1 MSASSKNHQLSPDCH
16 VTNKIKPFLLVFP
29 TCRCLLQILTAIV
42 KIMKECWYQ
51 SPQARLT
58 ALRVKKTLSKFDQDS
73 NFSVEKL
80 KQDI

>member
-1 MSASSKNHQLSPDCH
+1 MSASSKNHQLFSDCH
-16 VTNKIKPFLLVFP
+16 VANKIKCFSNLP
-29 TCRCLLQILTAIV
+29 LQILTAIV
-42 KIMKECWYQ
+42 KIMKECWHQ